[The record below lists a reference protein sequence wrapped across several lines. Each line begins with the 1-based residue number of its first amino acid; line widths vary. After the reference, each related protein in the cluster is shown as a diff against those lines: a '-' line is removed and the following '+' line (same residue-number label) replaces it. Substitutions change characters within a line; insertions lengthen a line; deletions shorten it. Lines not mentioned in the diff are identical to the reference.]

1 MTTMSNN
8 SYHWYFAYSANMN
21 SIKTKII
28 ATIGPCTDK
37 YDVLKKLHKAGMNV
51 ARINMSHATHRDA
64 QNVIDLVRQI
74 NAEQSADYGPIGLLL
89 DTQGPE
95 IRTGV
100 HQGDIDLKV
109 GDIVNLT
116 IREDLDVETSSI
128 QINYKG
134 LIKSVSKGSRISID
148 NGLINFRVLA
158 KDNENL
164 TCKVL
169 DGGKLGSKRHVNL
182 PGVRVDLP
190 SITKKDRKDINLA
203 IKNNISFI
211 ALSFVRSA
219 QDIHEL
225 RAILKKNKSS
235 AKIIAKIENQEGL
248 DNIHEITKA
257 TDIVMVARG
266 DLGIETDLADL
277 PNIQRRIMYA
287 TAKWGKRS
295 IVATHLLESM
305 IVNPTPTRAEVT
317 DVANAIYE
325 GADAVMLSGETSVG
339 KYPVQCIKMLKKI
352 AAKTENFR
360 TLGYEEFLSDK
371 SDWQNIAIGARDL
384 ASRIDADGIVV
395 VTRSGQTA
403 DVISSTKPFRMP
415 IYAFTNNLETFQ
427 QLSLVG
433 GMQPH
438 YMKSISNQALTI
450 NKIKLIL
457 GSKTRSKKSLKFVLI
472 GGVYSASHSDSIQI
486 IST

>member
-1 MTTMSNN
+1 MK
-8 SYHWYFAYSANMN
+8 A
-21 SIKTKII
+21 IKTKII
-28 ATIGPCTDK
+28 ATIGPSTNT
-37 YDVLKKLHKAGMNV
+37 YESLKKLHKAGMNV
-51 ARINMSHATHRDA
+51 ARINMSHAAHADA
-64 QNVIDLVRQI
+64 LNIIDIVHQI
-74 NAEQSADYGPIGLLL
+74 NSEQSDDHGPIGLLL

-95 IRTGV
+95 IRTGIN
-100 HQGDIDLKV
+100 QSDMDLTV

-148 NGLINFRVLA
+148 NGLINFKVLA
-158 KDNENL
+158 KDKENL

-190 SITKKDRKDINLA
+190 SITKKDRKDILLA
-203 IKNNISFI
+203 IKNNVSFI

-219 QDIHEL
+219 QDIYDL
-225 RAILKKNKSS
+225 REILKKKKSS
-235 AKIIAKIENQEGL
+235 ARIIAKIENQEGL

-339 KYPVQCIKMLKKI
+339 KYPVQCIKMLKNI
-352 AAKTENFR
+352 ATKTENFR
-360 TLGYEEFLSDK
+360 TLGYEKFLTDK
-371 SDWQNIAIGARDL
+371 SDWQNIAIAARDL
-384 ASRIDADGIVV
+384 ATRINADGIVV

-415 IYAFTNNLETFQ
+415 IHAFTNNQQTFQ

-433 GMQPH
+433 GMQP
-438 YMKSISNQALTI
+438 YFMKSISNQASAI

-457 GSKTRSKKSLKFVLI
+457 ASKVRAKKSLKFVLI

>member
-1 MTTMSNN
+1 
-8 SYHWYFAYSANMN
+8 MN
-21 SIKTKII
+21 STKTKII
-28 ATIGPCTDK
+28 ATIGPCTDT

-51 ARINMSHATHRDA
+51 ARINMSHATHGDA
-64 QNVIDLVRQI
+64 QNIIDIVRQI
-74 NAEQSADYGPIGLLL
+74 NSEQSKYYGPIGLLL

-100 HQGDIDLKV
+100 NQGDIDLKV

-148 NGLINFRVLA
+148 NGLINFKVLA

-164 TCKVL
+164 KCKVL

-219 QDIHEL
+219 QDVHEL
-225 RAILKKNKSS
+225 RDILKKKKSS

-257 TDIVMVARG
+257 ADIVMVARG

-277 PNIQRRIMYA
+277 PNIQRRIMYV

-339 KYPVQCIKMLKKI
+339 KYPVQCIKMLKQI

-360 TLGYEEFLSDK
+360 TLGYERFLSDK

-384 ASRIDADGIVV
+384 ASRINADGIVV

-415 IYAFTNNLETFQ
+415 IHAFTNSQETFQ

-433 GMQPH
+433 GMQP
-438 YMKSISNQALTI
+438 YFMKSISNQTTTI

-457 GSKTRSKKSLKFVLI
+457 ASKTRSKKSLKFVLI
-472 GGVYSASHSDSIQI
+472 GGVYSVSHSDSIQI

>member
-1 MTTMSNN
+1 MK
-8 SYHWYFAYSANMN
+8 A
-21 SIKTKII
+21 IKTKII
-28 ATIGPCTDK
+28 ATIGPSTNT
-37 YDVLKKLHKAGMNV
+37 YDSLKKLHKAGMNV
-51 ARINMSHATHRDA
+51 ARINMSHATHTDA
-64 QNVIDLVRQI
+64 QNIIDLVQQI
-74 NAEQSADYGPIGLLL
+74 NSEQSVDHGPIGLLL

-95 IRTGV
+95 IRTGIN
-100 HQGDIDLKV
+100 QSDMDLTV

-134 LIKSVSKGSRISID
+134 LIKSVSKGSRISLD
-148 NGLINFRVLA
+148 NGLINFKVLA
-158 KDNENL
+158 KDKENL

-190 SITKKDRKDINLA
+190 SITKKDRKDILLA
-203 IKNNISFI
+203 IKNNVSFI

-219 QDIHEL
+219 QDINDL
-225 RAILKKNKSS
+225 RDILNKKKSS
-235 AKIIAKIENQEGL
+235 ARIIAKIENQEGL

-339 KYPVQCIKMLKKI
+339 KYPVQCIKMLKNI

-360 TLGYEEFLSDK
+360 TLGYEKFLTDT
-371 SDWQNIAIGARDL
+371 SDWQNIAIAARDL
-384 ASRIDADGIVV
+384 ATRINADGIVV

-415 IYAFTNNLETFQ
+415 IHAFTNNQQTFQ

-433 GMQPH
+433 GMQP
-438 YMKSISNQALTI
+438 YFMKSISNQASAI

-457 GSKTRSKKSLKFVLI
+457 ASNVRAKKSLKFVLI

-486 IST
+486 ITT

>member
-1 MTTMSNN
+1 
-8 SYHWYFAYSANMN
+8 MN
-21 SIKTKII
+21 AIKTKII
-28 ATIGPCTDK
+28 ATIGPSTK
-37 YDVLKKLHKAGMNV
+37 TYDSLKKLHKAGMNV
-51 ARINMSHATHRDA
+51 ARINMSHATHSDA
-64 QNVIDLVRQI
+64 QNIIDIVHQI
-74 NAEQSADYGPIGLLL
+74 NSEQSVDYGPIGLLL

-95 IRTGV
+95 IRTGIN
-100 HQGDIDLKV
+100 QSDIDLTI

-158 KDNENL
+158 KDKENL

-190 SITKKDRKDINLA
+190 SITKKDRKDIHLA
-203 IKNNISFI
+203 IKNNVSFI

-219 QDIHEL
+219 QDILDL
-225 RAILKKNKSS
+225 RDILKKKKSS
-235 AKIIAKIENQEGL
+235 ARIIAKIENQEGL

-339 KYPVQCIKMLKKI
+339 KYPVQCIKMLKNI
-352 AAKTENFR
+352 ATKTENFR
-360 TLGYEEFLSDK
+360 TLGYEEFLTEK
-371 SDWQNIAIGARDL
+371 SDWQNIAVAARDL
-384 ASRIDADGIVV
+384 ATRINADGIVV

-415 IYAFTNNLETFQ
+415 IHAFTNNQETFQ

-433 GMQPH
+433 GMQP
-438 YMKSISNQALTI
+438 YFMKSISNQASTI

-457 GSKTRSKKSLKFVLI
+457 ASKIRSKKSLKFVLI

-486 IST
+486 ISTQHV

>member
-1 MTTMSNN
+1 MK
-8 SYHWYFAYSANMN
+8 A
-21 SIKTKII
+21 IKTKII
-28 ATIGPCTDK
+28 ATIGPSTNT
-37 YDVLKKLHKAGMNV
+37 YDSLKKLHMAGMNV
-51 ARINMSHATHRDA
+51 ARINMSHATHTDA
-64 QNVIDLVRQI
+64 QNIIDLVQQI
-74 NAEQSADYGPIGLLL
+74 NSEQSVEHGPIGLLL

-95 IRTGV
+95 IRTGIN
-100 HQGDIDLKV
+100 QSDMDLTV

-148 NGLINFRVLA
+148 NGLINFKVLA
-158 KDNENL
+158 KDKENL

-190 SITKKDRKDINLA
+190 SITKKDRKDILLA
-203 IKNNISFI
+203 IKNNVSFI

-219 QDIHEL
+219 QDINDL
-225 RAILKKNKSS
+225 RDILKKKKSS
-235 AKIIAKIENQEGL
+235 ARIIAKIENQEGL

-339 KYPVQCIKMLKKI
+339 KYPVQCIKMLKNI

-360 TLGYEEFLSDK
+360 TLGYEKFLTDT
-371 SDWQNIAIGARDL
+371 SDWQNIAIAARDL
-384 ASRIDADGIVV
+384 ATRINADGIVV

-415 IYAFTNNLETFQ
+415 IHAFTNNQQTFQ

-433 GMQPH
+433 GMQP
-438 YMKSISNQALTI
+438 YFMKSISNQASAI

-457 GSKTRSKKSLKFVLI
+457 ASNVRAKKSLKFVLI